1 MKLTYVEEGF
11 RLEIGKVVIRFTKYK
26 QLIDDIC
33 IGDHPSTLIY
43 LYNEMAIEFIEKMEE
58 LERKKE
64 ISKETLKIA
73 LDCFRENKDI
83 SEEFESKKE
92 MNDIEIAKAIREA
105 ARYQRNFKATIKNRI
120 KENNGQP
127 WIKDF
132 SKNYYWEDV
141 LKNITGNTKQ
151 WEITPVLKKYKIKF
165 NTREE
170 ELYINMEPTQGHYS
184 ECEEFFRTVD
194 GETFKLR
201 WDYHHEEILE
211 ISRP

>member
-1 MKLTYVEEGF
+1 MKITKVINTKDTILYRLAIENIHIFFETYE
-11 RLEIGKVVIRFTKYK
+11 KK
-26 QLIDDIC
+26 DNA
-33 IGDHPSTLIY
+33 IY
-43 LYNEMAIEFIEKMEE
+43 LMRQKNTVASIHEKENFYEALNESNSYIEDAIDFQENQNCPGENISNE
-58 LERKKE
+58 L
-64 ISKETLKIA
+64 
-73 LDCFRENKDI
+73 
-83 SEEFESKKE
+83 ESKKE
-92 MNDIEIAKAIREA
+92 INDIQIAKGIREA

-120 KENNGQP
+120 KENNGQH

-165 NTREE
+165 NKREE
-170 ELYINMEPTQGHYS
+170 ELYINTEPTQGHYS
-184 ECEEFFRTVD
+184 ECEEFFKTTN

-201 WDYHHEEILE
+201 WDYYHEEILE